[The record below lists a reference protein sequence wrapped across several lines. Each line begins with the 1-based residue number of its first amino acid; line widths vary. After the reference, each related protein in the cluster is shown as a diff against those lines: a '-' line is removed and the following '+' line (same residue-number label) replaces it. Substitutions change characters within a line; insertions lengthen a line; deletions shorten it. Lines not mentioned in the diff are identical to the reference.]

1 MSPLSAC
8 YKQAPFFFDLL
19 IKTELNGYLD
29 ILPKSPSIMSTDE
42 LISQIT
48 QLIGKTMEYHQKLD
62 EVANASNIDQTEL
75 KAALT
80 SSKMNTMTII
90 GLYSK
95 LVKDLA
101 KGSD

>member
-1 MSPLSAC
+1 
-8 YKQAPFFFDLL
+8 
-19 IKTELNGYLD
+19 
-29 ILPKSPSIMSTDE
+29 MSTDE

-62 EVANASNIDQTEL
+62 EVANASNIDETEL
-75 KAALT
+75 KAAIT
-80 SSKMNTMTII
+80 ASKMNTITII

-101 KGSD
+101 KGSN